1 MQLTIDIG
9 QTHHIIIYQHK
20 MTHAGPGQPL
30 DNIRTYAANAKHGH
44 TGLGQTLQAIPSQE
58 QLGTGKSMY

>member
-9 QTHHIIIYQHK
+9 QTHHIIIHQHK
-20 MTHAGPGQPL
+20 MTNTSPGQPLGNIRAYAANTKYGHAGPGQL
-30 DNIRTYAANAKHGH
+30 I
-44 TGLGQTLQAIPSQE
+44 QTIPSQE